1 MPIPRAFT
9 KVNRSVVNPVLRHLS
24 GIGPFVEIEHV
35 GRRSGRVR
43 RTPLLAFQE
52 GQVVTVALT
61 YGPDVDWLKNIE
73 AAGGARL
80 HRGRRVLDL
89 GPPRGLAEEVGMAR
103 MPIVVRGLLALAG
116 VRDFIELPVVP

>member
-1 MPIPRAFT
+1 MPIPRAVT
-9 KVNRSVVNPVLRHLS
+9 KFNRSVVNPVLRHLS

-43 RTPLLAFQE
+43 RTPLLAFRE
-52 GQVVTVALT
+52 GGVVTVALT

-80 HRGRRVLDL
+80 HHGRRVLDL

-103 MPIVVRGLLALAG
+103 MPLVVRALLPLAG
-116 VRDFIELPVVP
+116 VRDFIELPVLP